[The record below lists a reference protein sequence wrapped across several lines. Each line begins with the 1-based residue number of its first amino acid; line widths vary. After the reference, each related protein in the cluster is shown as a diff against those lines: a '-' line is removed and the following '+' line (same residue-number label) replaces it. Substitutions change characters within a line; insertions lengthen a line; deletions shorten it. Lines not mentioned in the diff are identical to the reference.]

1 MSTFKI
7 IAWNVNGIRA
17 LTKKEN
23 LQKYLDTYKPHVFCM
38 GETMLYLDRFKQYVS
53 DILFTYFLYEQGYLK
68 TLKIYFSH
76 KKYVKR
82 MFFMSRT

>member
-38 GETMLYLDRFKQYVS
+38 GETMLYLDRFKQY
-53 DILFTYFLYEQGYLK
+53 D
-68 TLKIYFSH
+68 
-76 KKYVKR
+76 
-82 MFFMSRT
+82 